1 MLILDACVGAA
12 NIYYNRERLLK
23 DDFISIDI
31 RKGDFTEEYNKYRPI
46 GKSAISKENIIIK
59 PIILANM
66 KYLPFKEKI
75 FDVIICDPP
84 HLNISKNTFMGV
96 KYGSWNKNERTATIY
111 RANMEFARVLK
122 DNGMLILK
130 ILPEVKDNY
139 ESLFT
144 NFIFYL
150 PIQTIRD
157 RGCMSSKE
165 AKLAAIWLIGILKDR

>member
-12 NIYYNRERLLK
+12 KMYNNWHKSLG
-23 DDFISIDI
+23 DNFISIDI
-31 RKGDFTEEYNKYRPI
+31 RKGDFTLEQKEGVSRV
-46 GKSAISKENIIIK
+46 GKESCIVK
-59 PIILANM
+59 PTILANM
-66 KYLPFKEKI
+66 KTLPFKDKI

-84 HLNISKNTFMGV
+84 HLDISKNSFTYV
-96 KYGSWNKNERTATIY
+96 LYGSWSKGERTSTIY
-111 RANMEFARVLK
+111 QANKEFARVLK
-122 DNGMLILK
+122 NNGMLILK
-130 ILPEVKDNY
+130 ILPEVRDNY
-139 ESLFT
+139 ESLFS